1 MVGGR
6 YDPIIG
12 VRDVPLKTSQLT
24 TFGPW
29 KRVNSMLQAFGIYQM
44 TRPNP
49 PYTPPEAV
57 TDAGEHTT
65 LQPIQL

>member
-1 MVGGR
+1 MWGVG
-6 YDPIIG
+6 PNEQ
-12 VRDVPLKTSQLT
+12 VPVAAGDNLVGLT